1 MGICN
6 QNNII
11 LYEDLTVSE
20 NLEIFSEFKSE
31 EKIDIGPI
39 ISELIQDFNL
49 QEKANYKVSKLSGG
63 EKKKI
68 GYSFS
73 LLW

>member
-39 ISELIQDFNL
+39 ISELIQ
-49 QEKANYKVSKLSGG
+49 V
-63 EKKKI
+63 I
-68 GYSFS
+68 ITIII
-73 LLW
+73 